1 MSAIVS
7 TLEVDVATPELPPIF
22 SRENILA
29 GLQMLFRN
37 IKESPEGI
45 ILEDGESLKGG
56 VAGRVTNEEIDEALA
71 RLEGA
76 AHLDEESIQWAD
88 SAEFHLTPLNVHG
101 DFERI
106 LEDKPIVNEGESSIT
121 YLVGRPSSTAT
132 AYLLCWIAERAELAR
147 NRRWLVL
154 RHRARNIR
162 TRLIDEHP
170 TEKSLLEMASAVL
183 GVTTLHIKAN
193 KARNDFKSLAHA
205 FLFQAAYNLD
215 TSARIGLDPHLSTPR
230 IQKVRRAQES
240 SFDAPRQS
248 YDADLISHYLMGV
261 GAEMPLLEYLS
272 YYHIAEHYFDKV
284 FNADL
289 VDQVRVSIT
298 DPSFSVRRS
307 KDIEKI
313 IKTIDR
319 AHRQVREDGVNE
331 QRALE
336 LVLEKFV
343 DVDRLVSDL
352 DAWGGGMVQYY
363 KVNGV
368 PFAGASKLDLRPS
381 DEGGVKKAI
390 AKRIYK
396 VRNALVHAKE
406 GSLPKYAPFAHDP
419 ELKQEIP
426 LMRFTAEQII
436 IKNGVSL

>member
-1 MSAIVS
+1 M
-7 TLEVDVATPELPPIF
+7 TTPELTPIF
-22 SRENILA
+22 SRENILT
-29 GLQMLFRN
+29 GLQILFQNVKETPDGIKVDENESRFNN
-37 IKESPEGI
+37 IS
-45 ILEDGESLKGG
+45 
-56 VAGRVTNEEIDEALA
+56 GRVTNEEIDEILIKLQDAV
-71 RLEGA
+71 
-76 AHLDEESIQWAD
+76 HVDENSIQWTD
-88 SAEFHLTPLNVHG
+88 SAEFHLTPLNLHG
-101 DFERI
+101 DFEML
-106 LEDKPIVNEGESSIT
+106 LEDKPIANEGESPIT
-121 YLVGRPSSTAT
+121 YLVGQPSSAAT
-132 AYLLCWIAERAELAR
+132 VYLLCWIAQRKEFAR
-147 NRRWLVL
+147 SRRWVML
-154 RHRARNIR
+154 RQRARNLR
-162 TRLIDEHP
+162 VRLADDENP
-170 TEKSLLEMASAVL
+170 TERSLLKLTSVVL
-183 GVTTLHIKAN
+183 RVTTLQITSN
-193 KARNDFKSLAHA
+193 RTRNDFESLAHG

-230 IQKVRRAQES
+230 IKKVRRAQES
-240 SFDAPRQS
+240 TFDAPRQS
-248 YDADLISHYLMGV
+248 YDTDLVSHYLMGV
-261 GAEMPLLEYLS
+261 AAEMPLLEYLS

-343 DVDRLVSDL
+343 DVDRLISDL
-352 DAWGGGMVQYY
+352 DAWDSGIVQHY
-363 KVNGV
+363 KTNGV

-381 DEGGVKKAI
+381 DRGEVKKLI
-390 AKRIYK
+390 ARRIYK

-406 GSLPKYAPFAHDP
+406 GSLPKYAPFAHDA
-419 ELKQEIP
+419 ELAQEIP

-436 IKNGVSL
+436 IKNGASI